1 LAAAGAA
8 PCFPLNRNMAS
19 TKIASPAKSALI
31 LGATG
36 AVGGPLL
43 AALLAAPEYSRVR
56 EAGRRVTPAD
66 ALPAGAAASG
76 KLEQHT
82 VDYEK
87 VLAGD
92 RQGLD
97 EAPWDVVFIACVR

>member
-1 LAAAGAA
+1 
-8 PCFPLNRNMAS
+8 MAS
-19 TKIASPAKSALI
+19 TTIASPTKSALV

-43 AALLAAPEYSRVR
+43 AALLAAPGYSRVR
-56 EAGRRVTPAD
+56 DAGRRVTSTD

-76 KLEQHT
+76 KLEQRT

-87 VLAGD
+87 MLAGD
-92 RQGLD
+92 RRQGLD
-97 EAPWDVVFIACVR
+97 EAPWDVVFITCVHPR